1 MSNQIFINYDAV
13 YAKARELRTRL
24 NTELRDMNAEYRQI
38 QSTLGRM
45 DSKTNAEFAEVILAN
60 QGKAQVTVET
70 LQLLLTFIEN
80 SAREMEKE
88 EQILKRAYN
97 ATISRRTAERG
108 AD

>member
-45 DSKTNAEFAEVILAN
+45 DSKTNTEFAEVIIAN
-60 QGKAQVTVET
+60 QSKAQVTVET

-80 SAREMEKE
+80 SARETEQE
-88 EQILKRAYN
+88 ERRIKQAFN
-97 ATISRRTAERG
+97 ATVSRRTAERG
-108 AD
+108 TD